1 MKISAYNNT
10 HSNVSR
16 FKDFHEIQED
26 LNEVSR
32 KELKERQE
40 VNTEKVHEFKNE
52 ERTNKIKKEIYLNQL
67 PYHEALMLRKLRV
80 F

>member
-40 VNTEKVHEFKNE
+40 INTEKVHEFKNE